1 VSDEKRLETLS
12 EEIKLLK
19 GEIKNSLT
27 SVRDY
32 LLNMELPSSEFSTIL
47 AALSGDNSGQ
57 KVNLDGGLG
66 KEPQPKM
73 DELPE
78 EPVQPANDLE
88 QPPPDENLLDM
99 EQPEDMMED
108 IPEGEP
114 LSQEEGNEEGL
125 IDDSDPGQPQADELM
140 EESEQL
146 EDPEDELDKGEES
159 GEEDEE
165 GLEDAEDEAES
176 LEEEEDEDGTEEPED
191 ENTDLP
197 EDLEENE
204 DSGTDYD
211 IPAGEEQPMELERT
225 TADVSQGTPR
235 VNMLANLINWV
246 SKAKKDIGDDLLPT
260 FLDVYGVSGHLS
272 LELKEVILHLAERT
286 KEKTEPCTDAEV
298 WSQAMLSLHGIL
310 TGGDA
315 PLNPPIP
322 AWREALEEDQ
332 DEEIIEVDKQQDK
345 PIKLKFV
352 LPSVNGKEKEYCLDL
367 TPQDDSDE

>member
-1 VSDEKRLETLS
+1 MSDDKRLETLS

-57 KVNLDGGLG
+57 KVSLDGGLG
-66 KEPQPKM
+66 NQPENKN
-73 DELPE
+73 EEVAE
-78 EPVQPANDLE
+78 EPEQSANDLD

-99 EQPEDMMED
+99 EQPEDLMED
-108 IPEGEP
+108 IPEGQP
-114 LSQEEGNEEGL
+114 LSQDEDETDGL
-125 IDDSDPGQPQADELM
+125 I
-140 EESEQL
+140 ESEDTAQ
-146 EDPEDELDKGEES
+146 PEDEMLEQQEELEEPEES
-159 GEEDEE
+159 PEMTEDV
-165 GLEDAEDEAES
+165 LEDG
-176 LEEEEDEDGTEEPED
+176 EEEEEEADTEQEEENILEEPED
-191 ENTDLP
+191 ENMELP
-197 EDLEENE
+197 EIENE
-204 DSGTDYD
+204 DSGPESEM
-211 IPAGEEQPMELERT
+211 PAEEEQPMELERS
-225 TADVSQGTPR
+225 TADINQGTPR

-246 SKAKKDIGDDLLPT
+246 SRAKKEIGDEMLPT

-272 LELKEVILHLAERT
+272 LELKEVILHLADRT
-286 KEKTEPCTDAEV
+286 QEKTEPCTDAEV

-315 PLNPPIP
+315 PLNPAIP
-322 AWREALEEDQ
+322 SWKEALEEQ
-332 DEEIIEVDKQQDK
+332 DEEIIEVDKQDK

-367 TPQDDSDE
+367 TPEDDND

>member
-1 VSDEKRLETLS
+1 
-12 EEIKLLK
+12 
-19 GEIKNSLT
+19 
-27 SVRDY
+27 
-32 LLNMELPSSEFSTIL
+32 
-47 AALSGDNSGQ
+47 
-57 KVNLDGGLG
+57 
-66 KEPQPKM
+66 
-73 DELPE
+73 
-78 EPVQPANDLE
+78 
-88 QPPPDENLLDM
+88 
-99 EQPEDMMED
+99 
-108 IPEGEP
+108 
-114 LSQEEGNEEGL
+114 
-125 IDDSDPGQPQADELM
+125 
-140 EESEQL
+140 
-146 EDPEDELDKGEES
+146 
-159 GEEDEE
+159 
-165 GLEDAEDEAES
+165 
-176 LEEEEDEDGTEEPED
+176 
-191 ENTDLP
+191 
-197 EDLEENE
+197 
-204 DSGTDYD
+204 
-211 IPAGEEQPMELERT
+211 MELERT

-322 AWREALEEDQ
+322 AWRDALTEDQ